1 MPPIYRVRPP
11 PEPLGTLTLNFKAH
25 ARETRTPMAAA
36 PKPISRTTFKPF
48 VPATET
54 RPELSL
60 RALLLGSL
68 FGILF
73 GAVTVYVGLR
83 AGLTVA
89 ASIPISVLSISILRA
104 FGKASILENNIVQTT
119 GNAGQ
124 SIASG
129 VIFTLPALIFL
140 GFDLESTRIFA
151 LALFG
156 GWLGVLFMIPL
167 RKQLIVDE
175 HETLTYP
182 EGTACADVLQAGER
196 GGSFA
201 SRVFLGLGLG
211 GLYTLFQNENLFGL
225 FPSTPNYQPD
235 LGAQHLLRGS
245 AIRADVTPEYL
256 GVGYIIGI
264 RVAAIMLAGGAF
276 SWLVLMPAIYF
287 FGSHLSTPLYPG
299 TVPIHDMSPSDLWKT
314 YVRPM
319 GAGAVAAAGLIT
331 LCRTLPTIVS
341 ALTDGLKTI
350 RKNNSAPTT
359 PGSSSSTSSG
369 EPREAGAPSM
379 TAPSSWVGSSGA
391 PSDSPIRTEH
401 DLPPIVVL
409 GGSVAL
415 IALLWIFLQFHPV
428 PGAQVGALA
437 NLSAALLVVVFGF
450 LFVTVSARI
459 VGIVGSSASPVSGMT
474 IATLMATAAIF
485 LVKGWT
491 APAFGALAITIGGIV
506 CIAASNA
513 GDTAQDLKTGYLIGA
528 TPWKQQL
535 AIMIGVII
543 STISIGAT
551 LNAMNTG
558 LETFTRL
565 PRSIPLSLDAL
576 PDGVQNTGHFKRD
589 HVTLSGPNLPLTAPT
604 AATTPSPIPNAASV
618 STDAGAPPS
627 TASSSKVGSSVA
639 SDARISG
646 KEELPSAS
654 SYILLNA
661 IGSTTL
667 EDGKYLY
674 NPSTR
679 EIEVQW
685 IQGIGSEKAA
695 APQGRL
701 MATVINGI
709 LSRKL
714 PWSLVLLG
722 VFLVIAVELLGIR
735 SLTFAVGAYLSIATT
750 LAIFTGGLMRWM
762 VDRAMLHH
770 AARQRAATHATYL
783 DRWRTTHATW
793 LSTNPVSPREAGA
806 PSPPTVSL
814 SGSVGLSSGE
824 FGGHPREAGA
834 PSPPTVS
841 PSERVG
847 SPSGELGGHPRDA
860 GAPSPP
866 TVSPSERVGSPSGEL
881 GGHPRE
887 AGAPS
892 MTAPSS
898 WVGSPGGPEGQ
909 SREAPARAASTGAFL
924 AAHPELIPFEGFDPT
939 NPDHLDPA
947 TGLPVPTSV
956 TPALDRESEISPGS
970 LYASGLIA
978 AGGIV
983 GLLGVCVKLY
993 EAATDHTIPRFTP
1006 TNPLHHDW
1014 VSVLAFAAL
1023 AYSLFYFARKP
1034 LNATD

>member
-1 MPPIYRVRPP
+1 MATAPQA
-11 PEPLGTLTLNFKAH
+11 KAP
-25 ARETRTPMAAA
+25 T
-36 PKPISRTTFKPF
+36 KSSFKPF
-48 VPATET
+48 VAATET
-54 RPELSL
+54 RPELSA
-60 RALLLGSL
+60 RALLLGAV
-68 FGILF
+68 FGVLF

-182 EGTACADVLQAGER
+182 EGTACADVLEAGER

-211 GLYTLFQNENLFGL
+211 GLYTLLQNENLFSL
-225 FPSTPNYQPD
+225 FPSTPDYQPD
-235 LGAQHLLRGS
+235 LGTQHLLKGS

-264 RVAAIMLAGGAF
+264 RVAAVMLAGGAF

-287 FGSHLSTPLYPG
+287 FGSHLATPLYPG
-299 TVPIHDMSPSDLWKT
+299 TVPIAAMSPSDLWKT

-331 LCRTLPTIVS
+331 LCRTLPTIFG
-341 ALTDGLKTI
+341 ALTAGL
-350 RKNNSAPTT
+350 RA
-359 PGSSSSTSSG
+359 
-369 EPREAGAPSM
+369 RRGA
-379 TAPSSWVGSSGA
+379 ASGA
-391 PSDSPIRTEH
+391 LPATASRKRTEH
-401 DLPPIVVL
+401 DLPPSVVF
-409 GGSVAL
+409 GGSVL
-415 IALLWIFLQFHPV
+415 LVVLLWVFLEFHPV

-437 NLSAALLVVVFGF
+437 NLAASLLVVVFGF

-474 IATLMATAAIF
+474 IATLMATTAIF

-543 STISIGAT
+543 SVFSIGAT

-558 LETFTRL
+558 LETFQTL
-565 PRSIPLSLDAL
+565 PRPIPLSLSAL
-576 PDGVQNTGHFKRD
+576 PSGVEPMGHFRRD
-589 HVTLSGPNLPLTAPT
+589 HVLLT
-604 AATTPSPIPNAASV
+604 SR
-618 STDAGAPPS
+618 TDTS
-627 TASSSKVGSSVA
+627 H
-639 SDARISG
+639 

-654 SYILLNA
+654 SFILLNA
-661 IGSTTL
+661 IGSSTL
-667 EDGKYLY
+667 EDGRYLY
-674 NPSTR
+674 NPASGQ
-679 EIEVQW
+679 IEVQW

-722 VFLVIAVELLGIR
+722 VALVIAVELLGVR

-750 LAIFTGGLMRWM
+750 LAIFIGGVARWM
-762 VDRAMLHH
+762 VDRAMLQQ
-770 AARQRAATHATYL
+770 AARQQAATHAAL
-783 DRWRTTHATW
+783 RDRWLSARESWMAANPGFATEPLALATH
-793 LSTNPVSPREAGA
+793 
-806 PSPPTVSL
+806 
-814 SGSVGLSSGE
+814 
-824 FGGHPREAGA
+824 
-834 PSPPTVS
+834 
-841 PSERVG
+841 
-847 SPSGELGGHPRDA
+847 
-860 GAPSPP
+860 
-866 TVSPSERVGSPSGEL
+866 
-881 GGHPRE
+881 
-887 AGAPS
+887 
-892 MTAPSS
+892 
-898 WVGSPGGPEGQ
+898 Q
-909 SREAPARAASTGAFL
+909 AFA
-924 AAHPELIPFEGFDPT
+924 AAHPELLPFHGFDAT

-947 TGLPVPTSV
+947 TGLP
-956 TPALDRESEISPGS
+956 TPNLLTMRDPLVESEVSPGS

-978 AGGIV
+978 AGGVV
-983 GLLGVCVKLY
+983 GLLGVVVKLY
-993 EAATDHTIPRFTP
+993 ENFFDRTFPRFSE

-1014 VSVLAFAAL
+1014 VSVIGFAAL
-1023 AYSLFYFARKP
+1023 AFSLYYFARKP
-1034 LNATD
+1034 LTE